1 MRDTQSSTLQDV
13 LDELEAVEQIGPD
26 EWKARCP
33 AHNDNNPSLSVT
45 VGDDYP
51 VLLHCHA
58 GCDFQE
64 VAEELDSLSTHWK
77 PWEGTEVDRY
87 TYESATGDPLF
98 DVVRYEMRDEEH
110 PACGEKKFTQ
120 QAYLPDHEDAGEN
133 GCPDGYVW
141 GRKKH
146 DVGVVLYRLPS
157 VLEAADEGRRVFV
170 VEGEKDVQTLERWD
184 LTATTNPQGAE
195 NWHPRFTE
203 ALDGAQVVILPDND
217 EEGRKHAR
225 KVAQEVI
232 PVAEGV
238 RIVEL
243 PNLPEKGDVTDWAE
257 AGHMPD
263 ELRQIVHETPPFEP
277 QENGQ
282 ASPSADFGDR
292 YEAQN
297 GRIMHFSEDD
307 DSGRI
312 VADFQAEITREVTN
326 EDGSR
331 TYRVEGRTREGRP
344 FELDIPASEF
354 ERDQKL
360 KSAIGAAAGAKAP
373 VRAGMT
379 RHISPALKMLSSDVE
394 TRRRYRRTGW
404 SEDGFLLPGRTP
416 EDVEVVLPESL
427 PYQASKAGSIE
438 EGKEALD
445 NLIRSLG
452 PEKTTPLVA
461 FAVTGQLGRH
471 VDLLKRHAFF
481 VKGRTGSLK
490 TSWSQVVM
498 CLFGPAFIRDE
509 NLLKMGE
516 GMTRNAAMALA
527 GSAHD
532 LPILFDNYKPT
543 TGKGD
548 QGFIN
553 LIHNVIEGG
562 EKARLNRNSEL
573 KDRKDIR
580 AWPIVTGEDLPD
592 TDPASLAR
600 LLTVEF
606 SWTNGEDNP
615 ELTAAQERPE
625 DLSRVGTAWIEWLQ
639 SEDGREVL
647 SELEESFPERRKK
660 WAAYLRKRRPDMVN
674 ILRVASN
681 LATNT
686 LAFNA
691 AARCPVLREVLESHR
706 EAYQEGMLSIAYNM
720 GDYTCESLEARRFIE
735 GLKSLKA
742 AGRARFAQRLGDD
755 YTIDDQ
761 VGYKDAEGY
770 YLILDLAMEAVEE
783 LYKRSGGLGGVT
795 RQTLCSQLK
804 DIGLVARTGRNKTTR
819 TVRTGTGR
827 KRVLHL
833 KKDALEDTEEETEE
847 QDE

>member
-1 MRDTQSSTLQDV
+1 MDKTRSSTLQEV
-13 LDELEAVEQIGPD
+13 LGELDAVEQTGPD
-26 EWKARCP
+26 KWKARCP
-33 AHNDNNPSLSVT
+33 AHNDSNPSLSVT
-45 VGDDYP
+45 VGHDYP

-58 GCDFQE
+58 GCDFSSI
-64 VAEELDSLSTHWK
+64 ADELDSLSTSWA

-87 TYESATGDPLF
+87 TYESADGDPLF
-98 DVVRYEMRDEEH
+98 DVVRFEMRDEEH
-110 PACGEKKFTQ
+110 PACGDKDFRQ
-120 QAYLPDHEDAGEN
+120 QAHLPNHEEAGEN
-133 GCPDGYVW
+133 GCPPGYVW
-141 GRKKH
+141 GRKNR
-146 DVGVVLYRLPS
+146 DVGMVLYRLPA

-170 VEGEKDVQTLERWD
+170 VEGEKDVHTLERWD
-184 LTATTNPQGAE
+184 LTATTNPQGAGK
-195 NWHPRFTE
+195 WHPRFTE

-232 PVAEGV
+232 PVAESI

-243 PNLPEKGDVTDWAE
+243 PDLPEKGDVTDWAE
-257 AGHMPD
+257 AGHTPD
-263 ELRQIVHETPPFEP
+263 ELRQTVHETPPFEP

-292 YEAQN
+292 YKSQN
-297 GRIMHFSEDD
+297 GRIMHFEEDD

-312 VADFQAEITREVTN
+312 VADFQAEITREVTD
-326 EDGSR
+326 EDESR
-331 TYRVEGRTREGRP
+331 TYRIEGRTRKGRS
-344 FELDIPASEF
+344 FGIDIPASDF
-354 ERDQKL
+354 ERDRKL

-379 RHISPALKMLSSDVE
+379 RHISPALKMLSDDVQ
-394 TRRRYRRTGW
+394 TLRRYRRTGW
-404 SEDGFLLPGRTP
+404 SDDGFILPGLTP
-416 EDVEVVLPESL
+416 EAVEVELPESL
-427 PYQASKAGSIE
+427 PYQASNAGPIE
-438 EGKEALD
+438 EGKGALD
-445 NLIRSLG
+445 SLIRSLG

-471 VDLLKRHAFF
+471 VDLLKRHALFI
-481 VKGRTGSLK
+481 KGRTGSLK
-490 TSWSQVVM
+490 TSFSQSLM
-498 CLFGPAFIRDE
+498 CLFGPPFLQDE

-573 KDRKDIR
+573 KERKDIR

-647 SELEESFPERRKK
+647 SELEEGFPERRKK
-660 WAAYLRKRRPDMVN
+660 WAAYLRRERPDMVN

-742 AGRARFAQRLGDD
+742 AGRARFAQRLSDD

-804 DIGLVARTGRNKTTR
+804 DINLVARTGRSKTTR

-833 KKDALEDTEEETEE
+833 KKDALEDTEE